1 MQSLLKGLPLGTQSY
16 SYAQPSALSNILG
29 GGGILDLLAGLL
41 GGGDEEETT

>member
-29 GGGILDLLAGLL
+29 GGGILDLLAGLFNPQ
-41 GGGDEEETT
+41 EEEANT